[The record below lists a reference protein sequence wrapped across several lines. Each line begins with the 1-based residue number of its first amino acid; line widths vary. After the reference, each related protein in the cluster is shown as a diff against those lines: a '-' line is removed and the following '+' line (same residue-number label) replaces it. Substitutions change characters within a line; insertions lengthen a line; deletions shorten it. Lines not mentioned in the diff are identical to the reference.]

1 MNKKSDVLVGI
12 CVIITLLV
20 STGIIGWGI
29 CKVFEYHPS
38 WFTRIPVFCISFFL
52 LYVLWMIGIGM
63 VRMLFWKDL

>member
-38 WFTRIPVFCISFFL
+38 WFTRIPVFCISFSCYMCF
-52 LYVLWMIGIGM
+52 G
-63 VRMLFWKDL
+63 